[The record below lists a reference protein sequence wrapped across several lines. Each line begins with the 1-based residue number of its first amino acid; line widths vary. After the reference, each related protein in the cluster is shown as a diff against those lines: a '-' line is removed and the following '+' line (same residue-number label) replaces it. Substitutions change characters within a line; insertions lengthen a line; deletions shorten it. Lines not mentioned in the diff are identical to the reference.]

1 MKKDLLISYLKIRS
15 LIEINKYHEKY
26 WYLPKYW
33 NSWINNVDIYLFVLL
48 NLDDKYLSKRQ
59 KKEIYKFQE
68 RLEYLDFRYKNKT
81 ITDEE
86 DEELT
91 NLYRVLNYSV
101 DDEGVRFLEY
111 PEWCEKENAQELIG
125 NVQMEYIFEG
135 HVYHMSEEE
144 IEDQM
149 EEDMD
154 MSSFED
160 DLPYDDYTPEGMGM
174 DDYDEDNK
182 RGP

>member
-48 NLDDKYLSKRQ
+48 NVDDKYLSKRQ

-91 NLYRVLNYSV
+91 NLYRVLNSV
-101 DDEGVRFLEY
+101 LMMKV
-111 PEWCEKENAQELIG
+111 
-125 NVQMEYIFEG
+125 
-135 HVYHMSEEE
+135 
-144 IEDQM
+144 
-149 EEDMD
+149 
-154 MSSFED
+154 
-160 DLPYDDYTPEGMGM
+160 
-174 DDYDEDNK
+174 
-182 RGP
+182 